1 MSIRSYISLLLVL
14 TIILASA
21 FTLNPEKRIIENIKV
36 EEWIVPI
43 YAVDSRGNSV
53 TDLKNDDIEL
63 FVNNHKFSHFNFI
76 RRKFLIENDQKQ
88 EWFKNKKEEKIV
100 ILVFDTALSKSPSI
114 MKSKAIAEQLV
125 SRSNNDT
132 KFIMFKIE
140 GFQGLS
146 YLGGPTNDKQRI
158 KNIIKKKVIGRDNER
173 SVSSGVDDSESEKS
187 KYQHNEQIFFL
198 IQQTKYLSDKSS
210 QFASSF
216 KSLYYAITNITGTK
230 FIYLFSEGI
239 SNSSWARGDT
249 HAGKMAGNL
258 LRSGA
263 VLFLINPSGGR
274 GSNVESGEEFLR
286 VLSSLSGGKYLTGDT
301 KSINDKIANIHNAY
315 YELSFQSPDDMKGG
329 MLQIDVRS
337 KRKNVN
343 IHTIR
348 NLEKS
353 KSYLGLDDFE
363 KKLVV
368 LNMISKNPIFKLPV
382 EVENAKILKEES
394 RGLKTYY
401 HISIPEHFLKHNADF
416 FKVQMPR
423 TGKKPIVTKS
433 VIKLTN
439 SVLKTGIEIKD
450 GFDNYFALINYELGM
465 ALIKGVEK
473 ETVQISSTSI
483 TKGILQFS
491 IDRFKLKTI
500 KEKKVG
506 LLKISIKIINLNGKE
521 IKSDEKE
528 ITLVKEKTTLRVPV
542 KQIPHKKYNILII
555 VKDMISGDET
565 NETLE
570 VNAK

>member
-1 MSIRSYISLLLVL
+1 MSTRSYISSL
-14 TIILASA
+14 TALIIIIATA

-63 FVNNHKFSHFNFI
+63 YVNDHKFAHFNFI
-76 RRKFLIENDQKQ
+76 RRRFLTENDQKP
-88 EWFKNKKEEKIV
+88 EWFKSRKEDKIV
-100 ILVFDTALSKSPSI
+100 VLVFDTALSKSPSI
-114 MKSKAIAEQLV
+114 MKSKAIADQLV

-146 YLGGPTNDKQRI
+146 YLGGPTNNKERI
-158 KNIIKKKVIGRDNER
+158 KSIIRKKIIGRDNKR

-187 KYQHNEQIFFL
+187 KYQHDEQIFFL
-198 IQQTKYLSDKSS
+198 LQQTKYLSDKSS

-216 KSLYYAITNITGTK
+216 QSLYYAITNITGTK

-239 SNSSWARGDT
+239 SNSSWVRGDT
-249 HAGKMAGNL
+249 HASKMAGYL

-274 GSNVESGEEFLR
+274 GSNLESGEEFLR

-301 KSINDKIANIHNAY
+301 KSINNKIANIHNAY
-315 YELSFQSPDDMKGG
+315 YELSFQSPDEMKGG
-329 MLQIDVRS
+329 MLRIDVRS

-353 KSYLGLDDFE
+353 KGYLGLDNFE

-368 LNMISKNPIFKLPV
+368 LNMISKNPMFKLPV
-382 EVENAKILKEES
+382 EVDDAKILKEENKE
-394 RGLKTYY
+394 GETYY
-401 HISIPEHFLKHNADF
+401 HISIPEHFLNHNADF
-416 FKVQMPR
+416 FRIQMPV

-433 VIKLTN
+433 VVKLTN
-439 SVLKTGIEIKD
+439 PVMKTGIKNKD
-450 GFDNYFALINYELGM
+450 GFNNYFALINYELGM
-465 ALIKGVEK
+465 ALIKGVDK
-473 ETVQISSTSI
+473 ETVRINSASLK
-483 TKGILQFS
+483 KGILEFT
-491 IDRFKLKTI
+491 IDRFKLKTM
-500 KEKKVG
+500 K
-506 LLKISIKIINLNGKE
+506 GK
-521 IKSDEKE
+521 
-528 ITLVKEKTTLRVPV
+528 
-542 KQIPHKKYNILII
+542 
-555 VKDMISGDET
+555 
-565 NETLE
+565 
-570 VNAK
+570 

>member
-1 MSIRSYISLLLVL
+1 MSTRSNISLLIAL
-14 TIILASA
+14 IIIITTA

-53 TDLKNDDIEL
+53 TDLKNNDIEL
-63 FVNNHKFSHFNFI
+63 YVNDHKFAHFNFI
-76 RRKFLIENDQKQ
+76 RRRFLTENNQKP

-100 ILVFDTALSKSPSI
+100 VLVFDTALSKSPSI
-114 MKSKAIAEQLV
+114 MKSKAIADQLV

-132 KFIMFKIE
+132 KFIIFKIE

-146 YLGGPTNDKQRI
+146 YLGGPTNNKSRI
-158 KNIIKKKVIGRDNER
+158 KSIIKKKIIGRDNKR

-187 KYQHNEQIFFL
+187 KYQHDEQVFFL
-198 IQQTKYLSDKSS
+198 LQQTKYLSDKSS

-216 KSLYYAITNITGTK
+216 QSLYYAITNITGTK

-249 HAGKMAGNL
+249 HASKMAGYL

-274 GSNVESGEEFLR
+274 GSSLESGEEFLQ

-301 KSINDKIANIHNAY
+301 KSINNKIANIHNAY

-329 MLQIDVRS
+329 MLRIDVRS

-353 KSYLGLDDFE
+353 KGYLGLDNFE

-382 EVENAKILKEES
+382 EVEDAKILREETS
-394 RGLKTYY
+394 GQETIY
-401 HISIPEHFLKHNADF
+401 HISIPEHFLNHNADF
-416 FKVQMPR
+416 FRIQMPG

-433 VIKLTN
+433 VVKLTK
-439 SVLKTGIEIKD
+439 SVMKTGIENKD
-450 GFDNYFALINYELGM
+450 GFNNYFALVNYELGM
-465 ALIKGVEK
+465 ALIKGVGK
-473 ETVQISSTSI
+473 EVVRINSASLK
-483 TKGILQFS
+483 KGILEFT
-491 IDRFKLKTI
+491 IDRFKLKTM

-506 LLKISIKIINLNGKE
+506 LLRIAIKIINLNGEE

-528 ITLVKEKTTLRVPV
+528 ITLVKENTTLRIPV

-555 VKDMISGDET
+555 VKDMVSGDET

-570 VNAK
+570 VNI

>member
-1 MSIRSYISLLLVL
+1 MSTRSNISLLIAL
-14 TIILASA
+14 IIIITTA

-53 TDLKNDDIEL
+53 TDLKNNDIEL
-63 FVNNHKFSHFNFI
+63 YVNDHKFAHFNFI
-76 RRKFLIENDQKQ
+76 RRRFLTENNQKP

-100 ILVFDTALSKSPSI
+100 VLVFDTALSKSPSI
-114 MKSKAIAEQLV
+114 MKSKAIADQLV

-132 KFIMFKIE
+132 KFIIFKIE

-146 YLGGPTNDKQRI
+146 YLGGPTNNKSRI
-158 KNIIKKKVIGRDNER
+158 KSIIKKKIIGRDNKR

-187 KYQHNEQIFFL
+187 KYQHDEQVFFL
-198 IQQTKYLSDKSS
+198 LQQTKYLSDKSS

-216 KSLYYAITNITGTK
+216 QSLYYAITNITGTK

-249 HAGKMAGNL
+249 HASKMAGYL

-274 GSNVESGEEFLR
+274 GSSLESGEEFLQ

-301 KSINDKIANIHNAY
+301 KSINNKIANIHNAY

-329 MLQIDVRS
+329 MLRIDVRS

-353 KSYLGLDDFE
+353 KGYLGLDNFE
-363 KKLVV
+363 KKLTV

-382 EVENAKILKEES
+382 EVEDAKILREETS
-394 RGLKTYY
+394 GQETIY
-401 HISIPEHFLKHNADF
+401 HISIPEHFLNHNADF
-416 FKVQMPR
+416 FRIQMPG

-433 VIKLTN
+433 VVKLTK
-439 SVLKTGIEIKD
+439 SVMKTGIENKD
-450 GFDNYFALINYELGM
+450 GFNNYFALVNYELGM
-465 ALIKGVEK
+465 ALIKGVGK
-473 ETVQISSTSI
+473 EVVRINSASLK
-483 TKGILQFS
+483 KGILEFT
-491 IDRFKLKTI
+491 IDRFKLKTM

-506 LLKISIKIINLNGKE
+506 LLRIAIKIINLNGEE

-528 ITLVKEKTTLRVPV
+528 ITLVKENTTLRIPV

-555 VKDMISGDET
+555 VKDMVSGDET

-570 VNAK
+570 VNI

>member
-1 MSIRSYISLLLVL
+1 MSTRSNISLLIAL
-14 TIILASA
+14 IIIITTA

-53 TDLKNDDIEL
+53 TDLKNNDIEL
-63 FVNNHKFSHFNFI
+63 YVNDHKFAHFNFI
-76 RRKFLIENDQKQ
+76 RRRFLTENNQKP

-100 ILVFDTALSKSPSI
+100 VLVFDTALSKSPSI
-114 MKSKAIAEQLV
+114 MKSKAIADQLV

-132 KFIMFKIE
+132 KFIIFKIE

-146 YLGGPTNDKQRI
+146 YLGGPTNNKSRI
-158 KNIIKKKVIGRDNER
+158 KSIIKKKIIGRDNKR

-187 KYQHNEQIFFL
+187 KYQHDEQVFFL
-198 IQQTKYLSDKSS
+198 LQQTKYLSDKSS

-216 KSLYYAITNITGTK
+216 QSLYYAITNITGTK

-249 HAGKMAGNL
+249 HASKMAGYL

-274 GSNVESGEEFLR
+274 GSSLESGEEFLQ

-301 KSINDKIANIHNAY
+301 KSINNKIANIHNAY

-329 MLQIDVRS
+329 MLRIDVRS

-353 KSYLGLDDFE
+353 KGYLGLDNFE

-382 EVENAKILKEES
+382 EVEDAKILREETS
-394 RGLKTYY
+394 GQETIY
-401 HISIPEHFLKHNADF
+401 HISIPEHFLNHNADF
-416 FKVQMPR
+416 FRIQMPV

-433 VIKLTN
+433 VVKLTK
-439 SVLKTGIEIKD
+439 SVMKTGIENKD
-450 GFDNYFALINYELGM
+450 GFNNYFALVNYELGM
-465 ALIKGVEK
+465 ALIKGVGK
-473 ETVQISSTSI
+473 EVVRINSASLK
-483 TKGILQFS
+483 KGILEFT
-491 IDRFKLKTI
+491 IDRFKLKTM

-506 LLKISIKIINLNGKE
+506 LLRIAIKIINLNGEE

-528 ITLVKEKTTLRVPV
+528 ITLVKENTTLRIPV

-555 VKDMISGDET
+555 VKDMVSGDET

-570 VNAK
+570 VNI

>member
-1 MSIRSYISLLLVL
+1 MSTRSNISLLIAL
-14 TIILASA
+14 IIIITTA

-53 TDLKNDDIEL
+53 TDLKNNDIEL
-63 FVNNHKFSHFNFI
+63 YVNDHKFAHFNFI
-76 RRKFLIENDQKQ
+76 RRRFLTENNQKP

-100 ILVFDTALSKSPSI
+100 VLVFDTALSKSPSI
-114 MKSKAIAEQLV
+114 MKSKAIADQLV

-132 KFIMFKIE
+132 KFIIFKIE

-146 YLGGPTNDKQRI
+146 YLGGPTNNKSRI
-158 KNIIKKKVIGRDNER
+158 KSIIKKKIIGRDNKR

-187 KYQHNEQIFFL
+187 KYQHDEQVFFL
-198 IQQTKYLSDKSS
+198 LQQTKYLSDKSS

-216 KSLYYAITNITGTK
+216 QSLYYAITNITGTK

-249 HAGKMAGNL
+249 HASKMAGYL

-274 GSNVESGEEFLR
+274 GSSLESGEEFLQ

-301 KSINDKIANIHNAY
+301 KSINNKIANIHNAY

-329 MLQIDVRS
+329 MLRIDVRS

-353 KSYLGLDDFE
+353 KGYLGLDNFE
-363 KKLVV
+363 KKLTV

-382 EVENAKILKEES
+382 EVEDAKILREETS
-394 RGLKTYY
+394 GQETIY
-401 HISIPEHFLKHNADF
+401 HISIPEHFLNHNADF
-416 FKVQMPR
+416 FRIQMPG

-433 VIKLTN
+433 VVKLTK
-439 SVLKTGIEIKD
+439 SVMKTGIENKD
-450 GFDNYFALINYELGM
+450 GFNNYFALVNYELGM
-465 ALIKGVEK
+465 ALIKGVGK
-473 ETVQISSTSI
+473 EVVRINSASLK
-483 TKGILQFS
+483 KGILEFT
-491 IDRFKLKTI
+491 IDRFKLKTM

-506 LLKISIKIINLNGKE
+506 LLRIAIKIINLNGEE

-528 ITLVKEKTTLRVPV
+528 ITLLKKSTTLRIPV
-542 KQIPHKKYNILII
+542 KQIPHNKYNILII
-555 VKDMISGDET
+555 VKDMVGGDET

-570 VNAK
+570 VNI